1 MKMKSLIL
9 KIIFVS
15 MLFLVV
21 LPVCAAESEKAAKE
35 LLDQGNELFRQANE
49 LAISDVESARDLYGK
64 AIMRF
69 EKVVND
75 YGIENGKL
83 FYNIGNTYFRM
94 EDVGNAILNY
104 RRAELYMPSDVNL
117 VKNLHYAQARR
128 VDSFE
133 EQQSTRVLKTL
144 FFWHYDFSAKTR
156 GILFGV
162 MFAFLW
168 LFSTVRLFIRRPYL
182 NWLIG
187 AFVILSFF
195 LFGSL
200 MADYVQARL
209 VKPGVIIVREVIAR
223 KGDSKTY
230 EPTFKQPLHAGTEFV
245 LKEDRGTWVQVELTD
260 GTQCWLPSDS
270 VGLVNPPSPRLRR
283 TSSEK

>member
-1 MKMKSLIL
+1 
-9 KIIFVS
+9 

-21 LPVCAAESEKAAKE
+21 LPVCAVESEEAAKDLIKE
-35 LLDQGNELFRQANE
+35 GNELFRQANE
-49 LAISDVESARDLYGK
+49 LAITDPESARDMYGK

-69 EKVVND
+69 EKVIND

-117 VKNLHYAQARR
+117 MRNLHYAQARR

-133 EQQSTRVLKTL
+133 EQQSTRILKTL

-162 MFAFLW
+162 TFAFLW
-168 LFSTVRLFIRRPYL
+168 LFSTVRLFIKRPYL

-187 AFVILSFF
+187 ACAILSFF

-200 MADYVQARL
+200 MADYVQARV
-209 VKPGVIIVREVIAR
+209 VKPGVIVAREVVAR

-245 LKEDRGTWVQVELTD
+245 MKDDRGSWMQVELTD
-260 GTQCWLPSDS
+260 GKRCWLPSDI
-270 VGLVNPPSPRLRR
+270 VKLVNN
-283 TSSEK
+283 